1 MRRRITANFLKA
13 FVLVGFLVALASGV
27 GWLIG
32 RERSA
37 GLFAFCALGAAIAVY
52 WLGDRALLGMLEAR
66 PFALAE
72 DPLLRSATDR
82 VAAQLRVASPKLCL
96 IDDGFPR
103 AFVVG
108 RGPGGATLAVS
119 TGLLRVVRRD
129 ELEAVIAHELAHVR
143 SLDVLTQMFAVLLAT
158 TLVETS
164 RVGGFLSRGLLF
176 VLAPVGAAFTHAL
189 LSPKREFAADRDAA
203 AVCNPHDLA
212 DALLRLDHAG
222 ELVSFAASPAT
233 EPLYTVD
240 PFERD
245 RLSRMFQTHPPLA
258 ERVRRLRALGIAAES
273 ARPNPADRPSTSAK
287 GGHPPLA
294 D

>member
-1 MRRRITANFLKA
+1 VRRRITANLLKA
-13 FVLVGFLVALASGV
+13 FALVAFLTALAGGV

-37 GLFAFCALGAAIAVY
+37 ALFAFCALGAAIAVY
-52 WLGDRALLGMLEAR
+52 WLGDRALLGMLGAR

-82 VAAQLRVASPKLCL
+82 VAAQLRVIPPKLCL

-108 RGPGGATLAVS
+108 RGPGSATLVVS
-119 TGLLRVVRRD
+119 TGLLRAIRRD
-129 ELEAVIAHELAHVR
+129 ELEAIIAHELAHLR
-143 SLDVLTQMFAVLLAT
+143 SLDVLTQTFAVLLAT
-158 TLVETS
+158 MLVEAS
-164 RVGGFLSRGLLF
+164 RLGGFLSRGLLF
-176 VLAPVGAAFTHAL
+176 VLAPIGAAFTHAL

-203 AVCNPHDLA
+203 SVCDPNNLA
-212 DALLRLDHAG
+212 DALVRLDRAG
-222 ELVSFAASPAT
+222 ELVAFAASPTT

-245 RLSRMFQTHPPLA
+245 RLSRMFRTHPPLA
-258 ERVRRLRALGIAAES
+258 ERILRLRALS
-273 ARPNPADRPSTSAK
+273 
-287 GGHPPLA
+287 LA
-294 D
+294 TEGTGRRRSEET

>member
-1 MRRRITANFLKA
+1 VRRRITANLLKA
-13 FVLVGFLVALASGV
+13 FLLVGFLVALAAGL

-37 GLFAFCALGAAIAVY
+37 GLFAFCALLAAIAVY
-52 WLGDRALLGMLEAR
+52 WLGDRALLGMLDAR
-66 PFALAE
+66 QFALAE

-82 VAAQLRVASPKLCL
+82 VSAQLGIRPPKLAL

-108 RGPGGATLAVS
+108 RGSGSATLAVS
-119 TGLLRVVRRD
+119 TGLLRAIRRN
-129 ELEAVIAHELAHVR
+129 ELEAIIAHELAHVR
-143 SLDVLTQMFAVLLAT
+143 ALDVLTQMFAVLLAA

-164 RVGGFLSRGLLF
+164 RLGGFLSRALLF
-176 VLAPVGAAFTHAL
+176 VLAPIGAAFTHAL
-189 LSPKREFAADRDAA
+189 LSPKRELAADLDAA
-203 AVCNPHDLA
+203 SVCDPHDLA
-212 DALLRLDHAG
+212 DALLRLDRAG

-245 RLSRMFQTHPPLA
+245 RLSRMFRTHPPLA
-258 ERVRRLRALGIAAES
+258 DRIARLRALGAQRELRSEEQAKLAGGS
-273 ARPNPADRPSTSAK
+273 SPADE
-287 GGHPPLA
+287 GL
-294 D
+294 

>member
-1 MRRRITANFLKA
+1 MRRRVTANLCKA
-13 FVLVGFLVALASGV
+13 FLLVGLLVALAGGF

-37 GLFAFCALGAAIAVY
+37 ALFGFCALGAAVAVY
-52 WLGDRALLGMLEAR
+52 WLGDRALLGMLNAR

-82 VAAQLRVASPKLCL
+82 VAAQLHVVSPKLCL

-119 TGLLRVVRRD
+119 TGLLLAVRRE
-129 ELEAVIAHELAHVR
+129 ELEAIIAHELVHVR
-143 SLDVLTQMFAVLLAT
+143 SLDVLTQTFAVLLST
-158 TLVETS
+158 MLVEVS
-164 RVGGFLSRGLLF
+164 RVGGFLSGALLF
-176 VLAPVGAAFTHAL
+176 VLAPIAAAFTHAL

-203 AVCNPHDLA
+203 EVCSPHDLA
-212 DALLRLDHAG
+212 DALLRLDRAG
-222 ELVSFAASPAT
+222 ELVSFVASPTT

-245 RLSRMFQTHPPLA
+245 RLSRMFRTHPSLD
-258 ERVRRLRALGIAAES
+258 ERVRRLRALE
-273 ARPNPADRPSTSAK
+273 PATQVTS
-287 GGHPPLA
+287 
-294 D
+294 

>member
-1 MRRRITANFLKA
+1 VRRRITANLLKA
-13 FVLVGFLVALASGV
+13 FVLVAFLTALAGGV

-37 GLFAFCALGAAIAVY
+37 ALFAFCALLAAIAVY
-52 WLGDRALLGMLEAR
+52 WLGDRALLGMLDAR

-82 VAAQLRVASPKLCL
+82 VAAQLRVIPPKLCL

-108 RGPGGATLAVS
+108 RGPGSATLAVS
-119 TGLLRVVRRD
+119 TGLLRAVRRD
-129 ELEAVIAHELAHVR
+129 ELEAIIAHELAHLR
-143 SLDVLTQMFAVLLAT
+143 SLDVLTQTFAVLLAT
-158 TLVETS
+158 MLVEAS
-164 RVGGFLSRGLLF
+164 RIGGFLSRGLLF
-176 VLAPVGAAFTHAL
+176 VLAPIGAAFTHAL

-203 AVCNPHDLA
+203 SVCSPHDLA
-212 DALLRLDHAG
+212 DALLRLDRAG
-222 ELVSFAASPAT
+222 ELVSFTASPTT

-258 ERVRRLRALGIAAES
+258 ERVRRLRAIAVTTEG
-273 ARPNPADRPSTSAK
+273 ARMQPLSRPSAPAA
-287 GGHPPLA
+287 GEPPRL
-294 D
+294 